1 MQITAKIHGNEVNG
15 ANEQDLRRKKL
26 KIILD
31 KYYFSIAALAEKIN
45 ISRANLS
52 TLLSGARPFTQYT
65 ANKIE
70 ASLALPHGYLSSNL
84 GDDIELTNFIDV
96 RYYEDMK
103 YLVGASFEKKIKI
116 PVEIAKRFKLNTG
129 DDVVVTS
136 MNDDLMYP
144 TIKLHD
150 MVFVDTSQNTI
161 EDNKI
166 YLIKVNGFYRIRRLL
181 IDKTIISI
189 HIDNEEKKKTY
200 VVKLFSLDDVD
211 VIGKIVGLISD
222 LN

>member
-1 MQITAKIHGNEVNG
+1 MQISTESNESEENG
-15 ANEQDLRRKKL
+15 KKEQELRRQKL

-31 KYYFSIAALAEKIN
+31 KYYFSIAALAEKVN

-70 ASLALPHGYLSSNL
+70 SSLALPNGYLSSNI
-84 GDDIELTNFIDV
+84 GNNIELTDFIDI

-116 PVEIAKRFKLNTG
+116 PVEIAKKFNFNTG
-129 DDVVVTS
+129 DDVLMTN

-150 MVFVDTSQNTI
+150 MVFVDTTQNII

-181 IDKTIISI
+181 IDKTIVSI
-189 HIDNEEKKKTY
+189 HIDNEEEKKTY

>member
-1 MQITAKIHGNEVNG
+1 MQMTAEINDNEVNDI
-15 ANEQDLRRKKL
+15 NKQELRRKKL

-31 KYYFSIAALAEKIN
+31 KYFFSIASLAEKIN

-52 TLLSGARPFTQYT
+52 TLLSGARPFSSYT

-70 ASLALPHGYLSSNL
+70 ASLALPTGYLSSELEDN
-84 GDDIELTNFIDV
+84 IELTDFINV
-96 RYYEDMK
+96 RYYEDIK

-116 PVEIAKRFKLNTG
+116 PLEVAKQLKLNTS
-129 DDVVVTS
+129 DDILITY

-144 TIKLHD
+144 TIKLND
-150 MVFVDTSQNTI
+150 MVFVDTNQNVV

-166 YLIKVNGFYRIRRLL
+166 YLFEVNGFYKIRRL
-181 IDKTIISI
+181 IINKNSALI
-189 HIDNEEKKKTY
+189 HIDNQEKKKTY
-200 VVKLFSLDDVD
+200 IVSSFDMGDITI
-211 VIGKIVGLISD
+211 IGKIVGLISD